1 MSLAI
6 LAMSSAFPQEFRL
19 MRDIISG
26 QYLFLQENEEEML
39 MDVFHNNEEG
49 VETSKSRHRK
59 LEDFAKLNLISK
71 QWFKVREK

>member
-1 MSLAI
+1 
-6 LAMSSAFPQEFRL
+6 
-19 MRDIISG
+19 
-26 QYLFLQENEEEML
+26 ML